1 MSSICSFTSSISSIS
16 PFTSPRKS
24 LNYNKYTPII
34 HSSLQGTVAEPKA
47 SSVAE
52 PLLLNAVRGEDVERP
67 PVWLMRQAGRYMKA
81 DGTKTLTSVYSA
93 VQTNWFTS
101 YAHLTNTDHAILLDE
116 IFIPFTSKSYQI
128 ICEKHPSF
136 RERSENVDLVVE
148 ISLQPWKVFRPDGVI
163 LFSDILTPLSGMN
176 IPFDIV
182 KGKGPVIFN
191 PLRTADDVD
200 QVREFVPEESVP
212 YVGEALTI
220 LRKEVEFC
228 VENKAAVLGFVGAP
242 FTLASYVV
250 EGGSSKHFTKIKRLA
265 FSQPKVLHALL
276 QKFATSMAKYI
287 QYQADSGAQTV
298 QIFDSWATELSP
310 VDFEEFSLPY
320 LKQIVDAVKQSHPNL
335 PLILYASGSGGL
347 LERLALTGVDV
358 VSLDWSV
365 DMAEGR
371 KRLGPDVAV
380 QGNVDPGVLF
390 GSKEFITNRI
400 NDVVKKAGKGKHILN
415 LGHGIV
421 VGTPEENVAH
431 FFEVAKGIRY

>member
-1 MSSICSFTSSISSIS
+1 MSIMSTCSIPSFSSISIS
-16 PFTSPRKS
+16 NFTYRHPNR
-24 LNYNKYTPII
+24 II
-34 HSSLQGTVAEPKA
+34 CSAGVSVAELKA
-47 SSVAE
+47 VSATE

-67 PVWLMRQAGRYMKA
+67 PVWLMRQAGRYMK
-81 DGTKTLTSVYSA
+81 
-93 VQTNWFTS
+93 
-101 YAHLTNTDHAILLDE
+101 
-116 IFIPFTSKSYQI
+116 SYQA

-148 ISLQPWKVFRPDGVI
+148 ISLQPWKVFQPDGVI
-163 LFSDILTPLSGMN
+163 LFSDILTPLPGMN

-182 KGKGPVIFN
+182 KGKGPVIFD
-191 PLRTADDVD
+191 PISTAADVD
-200 QVREFVPEESVP
+200 KVREFTPEEWVP

-220 LRKEVEFC
+220 LRKEVNNE
-228 VENKAAVLGFVGAP
+228 AAVLGFVGAP

-250 EGGSSKHFTKIKRLA
+250 EGGSSKHFSKIKRLA

-276 QKFATSMAKYI
+276 QKFTTSMAKYV
-287 QYQADSGAQTV
+287 QYQADNGAQAV

-310 VDFEEFSLPY
+310 ADFEEFSLPY
-320 LKQIVDAVKQSHPNL
+320 LKQIVDTVKQSHPNL

-347 LERLALTGVDV
+347 LERLPLTGVDV
-358 VSLDWSV
+358 VSLDWTV

-371 KRLGPDVAV
+371 KRLGSDIAV

-390 GSKEFITNRI
+390 GSKDFITNRI
-400 NDVVKKAGKGKHILN
+400 HDTVKKAGKGKHILN

-431 FFEVAKGIRY
+431 FFEVAKGLKY

>member
-1 MSSICSFTSSISSIS
+1 MSCIYSSVSSFSISSNSNFSSWRLNSKPS
-16 PFTSPRKS
+16 PS
-24 LNYNKYTPII
+24 ICCAVG
-34 HSSLQGTVAEPKA
+34 GTVAEPKTI
-47 SSVAE
+47 SVTE
-52 PLLLNAVRGEDVERP
+52 PLLLNAARGKVVDRP
-67 PVWLMRQAGRYMKA
+67 PVWLMRQAGRYMK
-81 DGTKTLTSVYSA
+81 
-93 VQTNWFTS
+93 
-101 YAHLTNTDHAILLDE
+101 
-116 IFIPFTSKSYQI
+116 SYQA
-128 ICEKHPSF
+128 ICEKYPSF

-148 ISLQPWKVFRPDGVI
+148 ISLQPWQVFRPDGVI

-182 KGKGPVIFN
+182 KGKGPVIFD
-191 PLRTADDVD
+191 PLSTAADVEK
-200 QVREFVPEESVP
+200 VREFIPEESVP

-220 LRKEVEFC
+220 LRKEVNNE
-228 VENKAAVLGFVGAP
+228 AAVLGFVGAP

-265 FSQPKVLHALL
+265 FSQPKILHALL

-287 QYQADSGAQTV
+287 RYQADKGAQAV

-320 LKQIVDAVKQSHPNL
+320 LRLIVDSVKQSHPEL

-347 LERLALTGVDV
+347 LERLPLTGVDV
-358 VSLDWSV
+358 ISLDWTV

-371 KRLGPDVAV
+371 RRLGPDVAV

-400 NDVVKKAGKGKHILN
+400 NDTVRKAGKGKHILN
-415 LGHGIV
+415 LGHGII

-431 FFEVAKGIRY
+431 FFEVAKGLRY